1 MAIMDKESFRTIV
14 EETVREI
21 FPGGQHLRVR
31 KELTPQRME
40 ALMSEFGACR
50 RRVEQ
55 KNPKAAPVEIEEATM
70 ESWLPVL
77 QGKIKAMS

>member
-1 MAIMDKESFRTIV
+1 MDKESFRTIV

-21 FPGGQHLRVR
+21 YPGGRHLRIR
-31 KELTPQRME
+31 RELTAQRME
-40 ALMSEFGACR
+40 ALMNEFGACR

-55 KNPKAAPVEIEEATM
+55 MNPGAAPMEIEEAAM